1 MNYMDYYDNMQ
12 EVDTV
17 ISNSFYGSYLMTNYL
32 YEMGHTDIAYVGTV
46 GATNSITDRFLGY
59 VKSLLEHGS
68 TYREEWV
75 IKDRDMD
82 TGMIDMEENIRLPE
96 EMPTA
101 FVCNC
106 DVTAAHL
113 IRKLQK
119 EGYRVP
125 EDISVVGFDNYLY
138 PGICDIGITTYEV
151 DIAEMA
157 RRTMHKIYKKIADEK
172 YTSGAFIVDG
182 HLVKKDSV
190 ARR

>member
-1 MNYMDYYDNMQ
+1 M
-12 EVDTV
+12 E
-17 ISNSFYGSYLMTNYL
+17 
-32 YEMGHTDIAYVGTV
+32 
-46 GATNSITDRFLGY
+46 
-59 VKSLLEHGS
+59 
-68 TYREEWV
+68 
-75 IKDRDMD
+75 
-82 TGMIDMEENIRLPE
+82 TGMIDMEKNIQLPE